1 MDVESKEAYFDS
13 MYHCTAAVGINT
25 SALIELSIVGR
36 PAFTVLDED
45 FCDTQE
51 GTLHFAHLTGAGG
64 GMLTVAH
71 DLDEHLGQL
80 AGALTA
86 GAPARQ
92 R

>member
-1 MDVESKEAYFDS
+1 M
-13 MYHCTAAVGINT
+13 AAGRGRAPWT
-25 SALIELSIVGR
+25 SRARRPTSTPWIVGR

-64 GMLTVAH
+64 GMLTVAY

-86 GAPARQ
+86 GAPA
-92 R
+92 